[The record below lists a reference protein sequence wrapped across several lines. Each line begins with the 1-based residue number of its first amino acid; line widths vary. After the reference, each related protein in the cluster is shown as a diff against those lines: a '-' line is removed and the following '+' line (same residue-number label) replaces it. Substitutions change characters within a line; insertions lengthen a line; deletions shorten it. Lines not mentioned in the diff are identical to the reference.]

1 MGPAL
6 RKKMSSNKIIRIL
19 ILILTVLQINANFV
33 KQISEN
39 EFELL
44 IQEDGTNFT
53 QKVRIDKENGFVINE
68 VPAHNGRI
76 ETTFIND
83 ETNGLM
89 LEVSNPQK
97 AARITK
103 SFMGE
108 PVDEQKSIYEKLAQ
122 QEDPSDRIIVN
133 HETSHPI
140 ELIDITG
147 PAVDPKCVPTK
158 YRKLIPKG
166 YTIHL
171 VHQVQKFVNQNIFP
185 DKDNEQEF
193 TVYDPASQENITIA
207 DRREV
212 DEVFRHVFDDIL
224 PHIEGTD
231 CPRSFMKGYPRNPR
245 SKRQAV
251 EEEPVTCYDEHF
263 QRISGRCGRVI
274 RGKCSVCNLPDMG
287 YDCRGAGPKCFYTVK
302 CSTLNHA
309 KCLEHV
315 MSQGAS
321 CQPCCHVRG
330 CDGNEIRQ
338 DGSRVMDTCKHMPT
352 TQDEVCPLAGK
363 GCPIENVIEGY
374 TDEKKKLTCWPH
386 YEECTT
392 LFDNDGT
399 KRNTGMNCSPT
410 RVKLRQKS
418 FCCSGN
424 QEGIFHNLPV
434 C

>member
-6 RKKMSSNKIIRIL
+6 RKKMSSNKIIGFL

-108 PVDEQKSIYEKLAQ
+108 PVDEQKSIYENLAQ

-185 DKDNEQEF
+185 NKDNKQEF
-193 TVYDPASQENITIA
+193 TVFDPASQENITIA
-207 DRREV
+207 DRHEV

-231 CPRSFMKGYPRNPR
+231 CPRSR
-245 SKRQAV
+245 RQAV

-263 QRISGRCGRVI
+263 QRVSDRCGRVVG
-274 RGKCSVCNLPDMG
+274 GKCSVCNRPDMG
-287 YDCRGAGPKCFYTVK
+287 YDCSDAAA
-302 CSTLNHA
+302 SLHA
-309 KCLEHV
+309 KCNYIIK
-315 MSQGAS
+315 
-321 CQPCCHVRG
+321 CTTINDDKCFTHVRG

-338 DGSRVMDTCKHMPT
+338 DGRYVMPTCKYMPT
-352 TQDEVCPLAGK
+352 TQDEVCP
-363 GCPIENVIEGY
+363 
-374 TDEKKKLTCWPH
+374 
-386 YEECTT
+386 
-392 LFDNDGT
+392 
-399 KRNTGMNCSPT
+399 
-410 RVKLRQKS
+410 
-418 FCCSGN
+418 
-424 QEGIFHNLPV
+424 
-434 C
+434 